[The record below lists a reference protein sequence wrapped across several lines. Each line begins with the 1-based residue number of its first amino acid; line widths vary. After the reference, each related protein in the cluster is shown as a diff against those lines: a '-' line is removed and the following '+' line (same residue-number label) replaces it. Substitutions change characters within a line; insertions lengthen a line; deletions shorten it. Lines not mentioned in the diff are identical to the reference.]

1 MIHKNCCHLSPNFH
15 CDVMVG
21 IMVIGLGVLGG
32 AVIVIAIHRR
42 QRQAAQVAGQAL
54 LQATEAGDVVQM
66 ETLLAQG
73 AEVNARNAHGWTPLH
88 VAAAGGDPTVVA
100 LLLGHGADV
109 HAQSHIG
116 TTPLDNATLRG
127 SRKAVIDLLLA
138 HGATSDSIW
147 DASF

>member
-1 MIHKNCCHLSPNFH
+1 
-15 CDVMVG
+15 MVG
-21 IMVIGLGVLGG
+21 VIGLGALGG
-32 AVIVIAIHRR
+32 AVIVMAIYRR

-73 AEVNARNAHGWTPLH
+73 ADVNARNAHGWTPLH

-100 LLLGHGADV
+100 LLLRHGADV
-109 HAQSHIG
+109 HARSHIG

-138 HGATSDSIW
+138 HGAKADSAW
-147 DASF
+147 NASF